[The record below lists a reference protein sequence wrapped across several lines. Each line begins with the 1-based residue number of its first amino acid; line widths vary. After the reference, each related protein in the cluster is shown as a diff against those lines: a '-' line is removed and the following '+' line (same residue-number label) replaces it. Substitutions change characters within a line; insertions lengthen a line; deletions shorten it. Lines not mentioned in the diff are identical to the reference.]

1 VLSPQQ
7 RPGPPLRDILFA
19 LAAKLYSLSLSHS
32 AHAARLMLERKGV
45 DHEVVDLLPGL
56 HPVQLRAAG
65 FRGGTVPALR
75 LDGRR
80 VQGSRTISRA
90 LDQAWPE
97 PPLFPVEPTSRE
109 QVAAAE
115 RWGEQVLQPVPRR
128 IFRWGV
134 THSQAMRRW
143 MIADVIGLP
152 APGPLAVAQA
162 PVAWGFARMSGATD
176 ATVRSDIASLPTL
189 LDRMDELI
197 AAKTIDG
204 EQPNAADFQIAT
216 AVRVLLAFD
225 DLRPAVERRR
235 AAELAMRLQPSYP
248 GTIRPVLPPEWL
260 EPLRDP
266 G

>member
-1 VLSPQQ
+1 
-7 RPGPPLRDILFA
+7 
-19 LAAKLYSLSLSHS
+19 
-32 AHAARLMLERKGV
+32 MLERKGI

-90 LDQAWPE
+90 LDQARPE

-115 RWGEQVLQPVPRR
+115 RWGEKVLQPVPRR
-128 IFRWGV
+128 IFRWGL

-143 MIADVIGLP
+143 MIADVLRLP
-152 APGPLAVAQA
+152 APGPLALAQA
-162 PVAWGFARMSGATD
+162 PIAWRFARASGATH
-176 ATVRSDIASLPTL
+176 ATVRGDLAGLSTL
-189 LDRMDELI
+189 LDRVDELI
-197 AAKTIDG
+197 GAGTIGG

-248 GTIRPVLPPEWL
+248 GTIRPVLPPHWL
-260 EPLRDP
+260 EPLRDV